1 MYSTCVVVLGAVAKA
16 FLLFQ
21 HKLGERQIICHL
33 HRSHIQPFKNKIIH
47 GVANWKGVRE
57 NVYSVKKKKKLMA
70 KSTCNVLNPDLKD
83 ELTAFQLHCTRLA
96 VHGKVFQVH
105 GTGKGKC
112 QPGKQKQ
119 QHHKGTG
126 MVCKRRR

>member
-1 MYSTCVVVLGAVAKA
+1 
-16 FLLFQ
+16 
-21 HKLGERQIICHL
+21 
-33 HRSHIQPFKNKIIH
+33 
-47 GVANWKGVRE
+47 
-57 NVYSVKKKKKLMA
+57 MA
-70 KSTCNVLNPDLKD
+70 KSTCKVLNPDLKD